1 MNNAV
6 EYSDVNMFADDTNN
20 LYSSKS
26 LKDINR
32 KINFDLKNIVMWQRA
47 NKILLNAGKTEL
59 VLFKSK
65 KRKITKN
72 MNFRISRHEIKML
85 SK

>member
-6 EYSDVNMFADDTNN
+6 EYSDVNNFADDTNN

-72 MNFRISRHEIKML
+72 MNFGISRHEIKML

>member
-1 MNNAV
+1 
-6 EYSDVNMFADDTNN
+6 
-20 LYSSKS
+20 
-26 LKDINR
+26 
-32 KINFDLKNIVMWQRA
+32 MWQRA